1 MSTLNKPPL
10 VIIHPLVLISVVD
23 HYNRIISKTQQPRV
37 VGALLGERKPDGV
50 IDITNSYAL
59 PFEEDP
65 KDQNIWYLDHIYNE
79 TLFELHRKINI
90 NEKIVGWYST
100 GSRFKPNDIQINQI
114 FYKYTST
121 PIFVIIDVHQFDP
134 LSLPTEAYTSVD
146 EISKSGEIIQNF
158 VHIPSTVQAF
168 EPEEIGVEQLL
179 REINNVDTQ
188 SLSAKAEQKING
200 VKGMNKKIA
209 QIQQYLTLIQQ
220 GKVKPNQLI
229 INNLQEIL
237 NYLPNLGTSEV
248 VQAFTTK
255 NNDNMLTIYLASLM
269 RSIIAYHN
277 LINNQAQQ
285 DKKVK

>member
-1 MSTLNKPPL
+1 MSNLNKPPL

-114 FYKYTST
+114 FYKYTSA
-121 PIFVIIDVHQFDP
+121 PIFVIIDVHQFDL

-237 NYLPNLGTSEV
+237 NYLPNLGAQDV
-248 VQAFTTK
+248 VSAFTTK